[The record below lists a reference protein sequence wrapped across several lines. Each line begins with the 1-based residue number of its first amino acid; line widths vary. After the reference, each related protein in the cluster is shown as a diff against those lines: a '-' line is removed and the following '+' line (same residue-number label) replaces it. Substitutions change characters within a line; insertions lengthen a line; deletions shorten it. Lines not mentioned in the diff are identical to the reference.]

1 MKLQRSMESSK
12 AADEEL
18 QGRVPVGNEK
28 WFLEPAEAIT
38 LGKGLKMR
46 SVNLMRILGLGLMV
60 LLLMSSIGLTQAM
73 QPHEGLGQSGLT
85 RHELVMEAAAPQEGP
100 TDMGV
105 PIELLHSG
113 HGFAIK
119 ENESRVFR
127 LNIERRHP
135 IEPMAVMLLLASN
148 RSLEEIR
155 DQIRAKGG
163 GATYRGSMKLDRT
176 IYPLVNI
183 NITALAENATVEADV
198 AAPALDSFNDSIASI
213 AGHIR
218 LEIAPFEGGL
228 TGKGELT
235 INSGPGAG
243 RYQTLLEMMPPP
255 RMRMRGDR
263 G

>member
-1 MKLQRSMESSK
+1 MKGSK
-12 AADEEL
+12 
-18 QGRVPVGNEK
+18 GSPVGDEK
-28 WFLEPAEAIT
+28 CFLEAAIAIT
-38 LGKGLKMR
+38 LGQWAKMR
-46 SVNLMRILGLGLMV
+46 SVNLIRVLGFGLMGLV
-60 LLLMSSIGLTQAM
+60 LTGSIGLTQSM
-73 QPHEGLGQSGLT
+73 QPHEGIGQGGPM
-85 RHELVMEAAAPQEGP
+85 RHEPAMMAAAPQEGP
-100 TDMGV
+100 PDMGA

-119 ENESRVFR
+119 ENESWVFR

-155 DQIRAKGG
+155 DEISAKGG

-183 NITALAENATVEADV
+183 NVAAQAENATVEADV
-198 AAPALDSFNDSIASI
+198 AAPAFDFFNESQASI

-228 TGKGELT
+228 TGKGDLAM
-235 INSGPGAG
+235 NSGPDAG
-243 RYQTLLEMMPPP
+243 RYQILLEMMPPT
-255 RMRMRGDR
+255 REMRMRGDR
-263 G
+263 E